1 MASSEEDGTNGAS
14 EASDE
19 KEATGRRR
27 RLGFLATA
35 WLTFYN
41 IAMTAGYVRAK
52 VFHAPHAL
60 VRSLRGPG
68 TGTRGARARSRGC
81 WGVEPWRRR
90 AHGNGTDAHGGALGG
105 RGGGTRRC
113 WWWWWGLWSESA
125 SVSQLGVAAPLAHV
139 ERGSACAGPLAI
151 GALGAWPGRREQER
165 ACWALGGRGAA
176 GARGAVGEGR
186 SGVEW
191 SEARRGG
198 RPPLAGH
205 CLIRCTVWRGGTG
218 RGPKVKYRPGQECG
232 AARQSP
238 PAVEET
244 VWVCSPEP
252 GAVHWLWAP
261 DPGRVVP
268 GGSLGSV
275 FTYCFF
281 LSMALRNALL
291 ELCLKHLEQ
300 GRWPA
305 SFRPYP
311 LQIPATSKPTPPRPS
326 VSWKFG
332 SYKISLQSA
341 VK

>member
-1 MASSEEDGTNGAS
+1 MERTRTGELSGVEAEARDVGGGGGGA
-14 EASDE
+14 
-19 KEATGRRR
+19 
-27 RLGFLATA
+27 
-35 WLTFYN
+35 Y
-41 IAMTAGYVRAK
+41 
-52 VFHAPHAL
+52 
-60 VRSLRGPG
+60 
-68 TGTRGARARSRGC
+68 GARARVSAN
-81 WGVEPWRRR
+81 WGSRRR
-90 AHGNGTDAHGGALGG
+90 WRTWSGAARVPGHLRSEHWARG
-105 RGGGTRRC
+105 RGA
-113 WWWWWGLWSESA
+113 ESKSA
-125 SVSQLGVAAPLAHV
+125 RAEPSVVAAR
-139 ERGSACAGPLAI
+139 RG
-151 GALGAWPGRREQER
+151 R
-165 ACWALGGRGAA
+165 AARWGRGAA
-176 GARGAVGEGR
+176 ELN
-186 SGVEW
+186 
-191 SEARRGG
+191 EARRGG

-244 VWVCSPEP
+244 VWVCSPEL

-291 ELCLKHLEQ
+291 GLCLKHLEQ